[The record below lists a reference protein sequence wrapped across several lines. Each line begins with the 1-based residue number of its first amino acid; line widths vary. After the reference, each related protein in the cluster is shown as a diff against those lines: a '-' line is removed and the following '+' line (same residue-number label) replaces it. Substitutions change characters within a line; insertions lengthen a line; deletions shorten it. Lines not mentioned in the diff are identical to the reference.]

1 MKVMQHRDAKTTVCW
16 KPLRRLLLAGVA
28 VLVACNAAS
37 ADVIV
42 LANRTARDIALRF
55 APVSGYA
62 QSVTLGA
69 GENMP
74 FYLDGKADVS
84 FTSTGGSQSLRLDAN
99 CAYYFSR
106 GTDGRVD
113 LQKIG
118 LGEDGTLTNG
128 RTLPGSASQAPSAT
142 ITVKILVDEEEPGRQ
157 PVWERR
163 LRARVEAAS
172 AVFEKYF
179 HTKLQV
185 VAVGTWNSDNK
196 INDFIESLGDFER
209 KVSPAPAQ
217 LAIGF
222 TSQWRMQRGRLHMA
236 GTRGPLHPYILAREG
251 SPEISEA
258 AKLEFLIHE
267 LGHYFGAAHS
277 PERESI
283 MRPVLGDNKSTRTNY
298 RVQFDPVNTL
308 AIAIISEEMRRRHLT
323 SIGELAPE
331 TRKRLS
337 QIYTEITR
345 SLPDDPAAAIYAQ
358 LMKSESGTP
367 LVNASR
373 QVLQSIGKAAT
384 DNRTLPAQAV
394 EGTNIQSRRAGD
406 VLTNYLVREA
416 ARAAQAQPDDVKLK
430 AFLFGLGVGLNESE
444 VQIQVSAAGNAISA
458 IETPGERPMRVMML
472 GQPTLRE
479 HRELMRPFLSGV
491 LQTATTSAEAAQAA
505 GIANELTG
513 AQRGGGFS
521 FRDIAANRAGARFAR
536 GVLDKKIPMG
546 LLAMAFSTS
555 SYVPA
560 VDDLPEKL
568 SQAEL
573 TEQFGNKDDPRFT
586 KMLEQID
593 AQIGALP
600 GYKPIGPTLKL

>member
-1 MKVMQHRDAKTTVCW
+1 MA
-16 KPLRRLLLAGVA
+16 LAS
-28 VLVACNAAS
+28 AAILCAHGFAA

-42 LANRTARDIALRF
+42 LANHTARDIPIRF
-55 APVSGYA
+55 SPLSGYS
-62 QSVTLGA
+62 QSVTLAA
-69 GENMP
+69 GDDLP

-84 FTSTGGSQSLRLDAN
+84 FTTIGGSKTIRLDAN

-106 GTDGRVD
+106 GSDGRVD
-113 LQKIG
+113 VQKIG

-128 RTLPGSASQAPSAT
+128 RSLPGSASQAPNAT

-163 LRARVEAAS
+163 LRARVDAAS

-185 VAVGTWNSDNK
+185 VAVGTWHSDNQ

-222 TSQWRMQRGRLHMA
+222 TSQWRMARGRLHMA

-277 PERESI
+277 PERDSI
-283 MRPVLGDNKSTRTNY
+283 MRPVLGDNKSTRTNF
-298 RVQFDPVNTL
+298 RIQFDPVNTL

-331 TRKRLS
+331 TRKRLG
-337 QIYTEITR
+337 QIYTEIAR

-358 LMKSESGTP
+358 LVKSESGTP
-367 LVNASR
+367 IVNASR
-373 QVLQSIGKAAT
+373 QVVKQIEQAAM
-384 DNRTLPAQAV
+384 DNRMLPTTAINGANPQ
-394 EGTNIQSRRAGD
+394 TRRAGD
-406 VLTNYLVREA
+406 ALTNYLVREA
-416 ARAAQAQPDDVKLK
+416 ARTAQSQPDDVKQQ
-430 AFLFGLGVGLNESE
+430 AFLLGVAIGLNDNDA
-444 VQIQVSAAGNAISA
+444 QAQLMSAGRVVGA
-458 IETPGERPMRVMML
+458 IETPGERPVRLTML
-472 GQPTLRE
+472 GEPTLRE
-479 HRELMRPFLSGV
+479 HRELLRPFLSAL
-491 LQTATTSAEAAQAA
+491 LQTVNTSADAAQDA
-505 GIANELTG
+505 GIAKEL
-513 AQRGGGFS
+513 ADAARAGGFS
-521 FRDIAANRAGARFAR
+521 FRDLAANRAGAHLA
-536 GVLDKKIPMG
+536 GEVLQKHVPLG
-546 LLAMAFSTS
+546 LLAFAFSTT
-555 SYVPA
+555 SYMPE

-568 SQAEL
+568 SLAEFK
-573 TEQFGNKDDPRFT
+573 EQFGDQDDPRFT
-586 KMLEQID
+586 KMLQQID
-593 AQIGALP
+593 QRISTEP
-600 GYKPIGPTLKL
+600 GYRPLSAPSKH